1 MNIILNDN
9 VISKLQVNSEQML
22 LIFDLSLR
30 EIAVES
36 GMGNPQ
42 IVVSGHKSKSLVVY
56 SRLRSY
62 SCLLFNC
69 GR

>member
-1 MNIILNDN
+1 
-9 VISKLQVNSEQML
+9 ML

-42 IVVSGHKSKSLVVY
+42 IVVSGHKSRSSVVY